1 MTNAQPKKR
10 TRTVEPR
17 RSRRLPLLIGLAL
30 VTAAAPA
37 LAQGWWP
44 WGGPAEERPPPVP
57 REPVYRDEA
66 PIAPAPGGWGAP
78 GGRNSICVELEQRLV
93 QEGKHGNESRDMLP
107 ALEDQQRQIDQAYRA
122 GKAELERMDC
132 YDYFL
137 FSKTLR
143 RTARC
148 VDLAKEVEAN
158 KRQLADLEGQRQQL
172 LASANR
178 SYQDEIIRE
187 LARNR
192 CGSTYEQQ
200 ARRQEGSNPFSS
212 LWNEEES
219 SGGGGL
225 GTYGNLGYAT
235 YRTVCVRLCDGYF
248 FPVSFS
254 TLPNHFERDAEACHA
269 KCAAPAELYY
279 YQNPGG
285 AVEQMVAANTNE
297 LYTQLKTAFRYRKEY
312 VQGCSCKT
320 AEYIPDGATAPVQQ
334 GAAPDG
340 APGETEQ
347 RAEVPAPPA
356 EQLPWQP
363 R

>member
-1 MTNAQPKKR
+1 
-10 TRTVEPR
+10 
-17 RSRRLPLLIGLAL
+17 
-30 VTAAAPA
+30 
-37 LAQGWWP
+37 
-44 WGGPAEERPPPVP
+44 
-57 REPVYRDEA
+57 
-66 PIAPAPGGWGAP
+66 
-78 GGRNSICVELEQRLV
+78 
-93 QEGKHGNESRDMLP
+93 MLP

-122 GKAELERMDC
+122 GKAELERIDC

-225 GTYGNLGYAT
+225 RQLTAT
-235 YRTVCVRLCDGYF
+235 SATRRTGRC
-248 FPVSFS
+248 
-254 TLPNHFERDAEACHA
+254 ACGSA
-269 KCAAPAELYY
+269 TATTSRSASRRSPTTSSATRRPATSKCAAPAELYY

-320 AEYIPDGATAPVQQ
+320 AEYVPEPAPPRPGAPSAGRGHRQP
-334 GAAPDG
+334 G
-340 APGETEQ
+340 APGDDRQQ
-347 RAEVPAPPA
+347 RAEVPRAACRAASLAAPLTPLSA
-356 EQLPWQP
+356 LRP
-363 R
+363 RGALRRGRGRSAGAAP